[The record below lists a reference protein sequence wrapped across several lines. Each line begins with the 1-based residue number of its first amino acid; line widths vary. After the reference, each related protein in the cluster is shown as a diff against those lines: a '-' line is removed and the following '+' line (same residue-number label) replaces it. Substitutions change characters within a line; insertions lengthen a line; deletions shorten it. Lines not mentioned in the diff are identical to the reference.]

1 MKKAE
6 TVPVAQILAIPVLL
20 GFGATLL
27 LMALGSLLVLS
38 GKAENQQIPV
48 LARGCLGIGC
58 LSASFLAARRAAGRR
73 LLWGIAAGGLLFVCL
88 ALLSLL
94 WIGEPIN
101 LLRIL
106 GNFAISVITTLSG
119 GMLGAGMKRKKTNGR
134 KYP

>member
-6 TVPVAQILAIPVLL
+6 TTPVAQILAIPVLL

-27 LMALGSLLVLS
+27 LMAAGSFLVLS

-58 LSASFLAARRAAGRR
+58 LCASFLAARRAAGRR
-73 LLWGIAAGGLLFVCL
+73 LLWGIAAGGLLFACL

-94 WIGEPIN
+94 WIGEPIS

-119 GMLGAGMKRKKTNGR
+119 GMLGAGMKRKKLNGR